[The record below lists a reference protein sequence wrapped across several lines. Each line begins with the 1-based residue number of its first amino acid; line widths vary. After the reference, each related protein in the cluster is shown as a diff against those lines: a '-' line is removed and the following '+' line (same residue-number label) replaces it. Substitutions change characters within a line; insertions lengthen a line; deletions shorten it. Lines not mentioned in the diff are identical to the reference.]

1 MPPLRDDVEKAR
13 VQLINRYIRVCTD
26 AYLLNISKDP
36 DIRLESFVN
45 SADSASQA
53 IRFLQSEYRK
63 SEVIDTWNPLD
74 IALFIAG
81 VTRFGRDW
89 ESVKAILPHR
99 SAMELSQF
107 YYSVWKGSKMY
118 FSWKKIRKQRGLE

>member
-1 MPPLRDDVEKAR
+1 MPPSREDVEKAR
-13 VQLINRYIRVCTD
+13 IQLINNYFRVCTD
-26 AYLLNISKDP
+26 AYLLNICRDP
-36 DIRLESFVN
+36 DTRLESFIN
-45 SADSASQA
+45 SPDAASQA
-53 IRFLQSEYRK
+53 IKFLQSEYRK
-63 SEVIDTWNPLD
+63 SEVIDSWNPLD